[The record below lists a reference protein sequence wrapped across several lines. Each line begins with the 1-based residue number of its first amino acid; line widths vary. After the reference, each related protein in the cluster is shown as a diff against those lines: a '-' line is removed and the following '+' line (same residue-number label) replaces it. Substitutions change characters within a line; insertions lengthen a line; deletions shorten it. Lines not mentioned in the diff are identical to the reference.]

1 MVSAVDFEI
10 RNSIDEY
17 ENFIVEAGA
26 GSGKT
31 WSLVQAL
38 SYIIE
43 NKANI
48 FEKENKK
55 VVCITYTNIAKD
67 EIIHRIKSNQIVQ
80 VNTIHEFL
88 WSVIKPFQAEIRSE
102 LINYYERKNEKPDK
116 NYDDYLSIIQQLKE
130 FRPSIKY
137 QEYKVHK
144 DGIITHEDVLWIFS
158 SMLSKYT
165 ILKKII
171 EDSFPIIFI
180 DEYQDSDAKI
190 IDSLLTTFLA
200 SKKIVFGFFGDHYQ
214 KIYDNSI
221 GQINTNKYN
230 LKSIKKNENYRC
242 STEVINILNK
252 LRYDIKQVAM
262 GEEKKGECMFYYLPN
277 FNEIEDVFNK
287 RIKSDFSG
295 LEISNFKKLYLVNK
309 KIAIVN
315 NYLKLYQLYDSK
327 KRYSDKYKKKDYI
340 LKNSANRDC
349 DYANLLYEIHNLI
362 KLFRDD
368 RAQDLLKKVALN
380 VTNKR
385 DLDEIHSKLKKLVE
399 LRKKSTIG
407 EVFEEVITN
416 KIIKVKQ
423 ETVKELLEETE
434 EFTRMLKDIKYQEFE
449 NLYNTLQDN
458 SMFST
463 QHGTKG
469 AEFDSVLCF
478 IDDGEWRNYSIED
491 YLINNPDPRKQR
503 IIERTRNLFYVVC
516 SRAKYNLAIV
526 CKSSL
531 SVDAQNNVK
540 NIFGESNFITR
551 EGLENIDIREGIFN

>member
-1 MVSAVDFEI
+1 MVSAVEFEI

-17 ENFIVEAGA
+17 KNFIVEAGA

-48 FEKENKK
+48 FERENKK

-88 WSVIKPFQAEIRSE
+88 WSVIKPFQAEMRFE
-102 LINYYERKNEKPDK
+102 LINYYERKIEKPDK
-116 NYDDYLSIIQQLKE
+116 NYDDYSSIIQQLIE

-144 DGIITHEDVLWIFS
+144 DGIITHGDVLWIFS

-180 DEYQDSDAKI
+180 DEYQDSDTKM

-200 SKKIVFGFFGDHYQ
+200 SEKIVFGFFGDHYQ

-221 GQINTNKYN
+221 GQVNTNKYN

-242 STEVINILNK
+242 STEVINILNE

-262 GEEKKGECMFYYLPN
+262 GEEKKGKCKFYYLPN
-277 FNEIEDVFNK
+277 FNEIEDVFKK
-287 RIKSDFSG
+287 RIESDFFG

-385 DLDEIHSKLKKLVE
+385 DLDEINSKLKKLVE
-399 LRKKSTIG
+399 LRKKATIG
-407 EVFEEVITN
+407 EVFEDVITN
-416 KIIKVKQ
+416 KVIKVKQ
-423 ETVKELLEETE
+423 DTVKELLEETE
-434 EFTRMLKDIKYQEFE
+434 EFTRILKDIKYQEFE
-449 NLYNTLQDN
+449 NLYNTLQDD

-469 AEFDSVLCF
+469 SEFDSVLCF

>member
-1 MVSAVDFEI
+1 MVSAVEYEI

-17 ENFIVEAGA
+17 KNFIVEAGA

-48 FEKENKK
+48 YERENKK

-116 NYDDYLSIIQQLKE
+116 NYDDYSSIIQQLKE
-130 FRPSIKY
+130 YRPSIKY

-144 DGIITHEDVLWIFS
+144 DGIITHGDVLWIFS
-158 SMLSKYT
+158 AMLSKYK

-180 DEYQDSDAKI
+180 DEYQDSDTNI
-190 IDSLLTTFLA
+190 IDSLLTTF
-200 SKKIVFGFFGDHYQ
+200 STSEKIVFGFFGDHYQ

-221 GQINTNKYN
+221 GRVNTNKYN

-252 LRYDIKQVAM
+252 LRNDIKQVAM
-262 GEEKKGECMFYYLPN
+262 GEEKKGKCMFYYLPN
-277 FNEIEDVFNK
+277 FNEIEDGFK
-287 RIKSDFSG
+287 RRIKSDFVG
-295 LEISNFKKLYLVNK
+295 LEIYDFQKLYLVNK
-309 KIAIVN
+309 KIATVN
-315 NYLKLYQLYDSK
+315 NYLNLYQLYNSN
-327 KRYSDKYKKKDYI
+327 KRYSDKYKKKEYI

-368 RAQDLLKKVALN
+368 RAQDLMKKVALN

-385 DLDEIHSKLKKLVE
+385 DLDEIYSKLKNLVE
-399 LRKKSTIG
+399 LRKNATIG
-407 EVFEEVITN
+407 EVFEDVITN

-423 ETVKELLEETE
+423 DTVKEIQEETE
-434 EFTRMLKDIKYQEFE
+434 EFIRMLKDIKYQEFE
-449 NLYNTLQDN
+449 NLYNTLQND
-458 SMFST
+458 SMIST

-469 AEFDSVLCF
+469 AEFDNVLCF
-478 IDDGEWRNYSIED
+478 IDDGEWRNYSLED
-491 YLINNPDPRKQR
+491 YLINNSDMRKKR

-516 SRAKYNLAIV
+516 SRAKHNLVIV

-531 SVDAQNNVK
+531 SLSAQIRIRD
-540 NIFGESNFITR
+540 IFGDSNFITSESLESIYTR
-551 EGLENIDIREGIFN
+551 EEILN